1 MLMISG
7 IYTQKKVILHLI
19 AILKIIFMKKLI
31 VIALL
36 HMTRM
41 KLKITFYSVSVLRDR
56 EISSFMEVLAGISE
70 M

>member
-36 HMTRM
+36 HMMRM

-56 EISSFMEVLAGISE
+56 EISSFMEVLAGILE